1 MRINH
6 LSLTNFRNFTRLEVD
21 ILPGTVVLVG
31 NNAQGKTSLLEAV
44 YYLAGATSP
53 HTRSARQLINFL
65 TLRAERPFA
74 RLVAEVESHDRVQ
87 QIEIRIMLEPVGPA
101 NNLRLRKEILINQ
114 QKGRVRDLSGIFNAV
129 LFLPQDMRIIEG
141 SPGERRRYLDAALC
155 QGDATY
161 AAALAD
167 YGKVL
172 TQRNAL
178 LRRLAERGGDASQ
191 LEFWDSKISRHAYTL
206 VRLRT
211 AALAEI
217 EKIAGNIHQE
227 LTRGVE
233 TFRLLYQPSYAP
245 PLPDRQTDSPD
256 PQNRADQDFL
266 PEEVFIERYLQRLKM
281 SRREELARKTTVLG
295 PHRDDFVFLSNGID
309 LTLYG
314 SRGQNRTAMMSMKLA
329 EVEWL
334 HDKSD
339 EWPVLLLDEVLA
351 ELDIHRREDLL
362 QRINDSKQVLLSSA
376 DLEMFDPS
384 FREKATIWSLSAG
397 RIQTA

>member
-6 LSLTNFRNFTRLEVD
+6 LSLTNFRNFARLEVD
-21 ILPGTVVLVG
+21 IPPGTVVLVG
-31 NNAQGKTSLLEAV
+31 DNAQGKTSLLEAV

-53 HTRSARQLINFL
+53 HTTSARQLINFL
-65 TLRAERPFA
+65 TLRSERPFA

-87 QIEIRIMLEPVGPA
+87 QIEIRILLEPVGPA

-114 QKGRVRDLSGIFNAV
+114 QKYRVRDLSGVFNAV

-155 QGDATY
+155 QGAPIY
-161 AAALAD
+161 AAALTE

-172 TQRNAL
+172 AQRNAL

-191 LEFWDSKISRHAYTL
+191 LEFWDNKISRHAYTL
-206 VRLRT
+206 VCLRT

-217 EKIAGNIHQE
+217 EKIAGSIHQN

-233 TFRLLYQPSYAP
+233 TFRLLYQPSFAP
-245 PLPDRQTDSPD
+245 PLPDEQTDSPSQ
-256 PQNRADQDFL
+256 QNLADKDFL
-266 PEEVFIERYLQRLKM
+266 PEEEFIERYLQKLKE

-295 PHRDDFVFLSNGID
+295 PHRDDFIFLSNGID
-309 LTLYG
+309 LTMYG
-314 SRGQNRTAMMSMKLA
+314 SRGQNRTAMLSMKLA

-334 HDKSD
+334 HDKSG
-339 EWPVLLLDEVLA
+339 EWPILLLDEVLA
-351 ELDIHRREDLL
+351 ELDIQRREDLL
-362 QRINDSKQVLLSSA
+362 QRINDSKQVLLTSA
-376 DLEMFDPS
+376 DLEMFNPC
-384 FREKATIWSLSAG
+384 FRGKATIWSLSAG